1 MKDTFLRK
9 LSLLKITAT
18 KLQNVSISYSEIS
31 HVRDEQ
37 ASKVQDEITQ
47 NPLSP
52 LRSSFIEMDQR
63 YSCDMNEF
71 VSTAEQSILC

>member
-1 MKDTFLRK
+1 M
-9 LSLLKITAT
+9 LKTTAT

-37 ASKVQDEITQ
+37 AFKVQGEITL

-52 LRSSFIEMDQR
+52 LRSSSIEMDQR